1 MHNMVQFLAAATAD
15 AVRTFGQR
23 SKFSH
28 VAHAAGE
35 HQVFVVTLRREFG
48 GRGVFL
54 REEADRG
61 SFAAQ

>member
-1 MHNMVQFLAAATAD
+1 MR
-15 AVRTFGQR
+15 RTFGQR